1 MSSFLEVEGLR
12 VRRGGRLVLTLDHL
26 TMEKGEILAVV
37 GPNGAGKTTLLL
49 TLAGLLRPE
58 QGSICLEGR
67 EDGYG
72 SLGYRRRLA
81 LVMQENLL
89 LSRSVFENVA
99 LGLRFRRLPKPEV
112 KQRVEEWL
120 ERLKIAHLSRRR
132 ASELSGGE
140 TRRVALARAFVLQP
154 ELLLLDEPFA
164 ALDRSTRQRLQ
175 EELKV
180 ILSEAGT
187 TTIFSTHSES
197 DVRKLAGRKLELGT
211 SVRGRTK
218 VQSETR

>member
-1 MSSFLEVEGLR
+1 MGSFLEVKGLR

-26 TMEKGEILAVV
+26 TIEKGEILAVV

-72 SLGYRRRLA
+72 SLDYRRRLA

-99 LGLRFRRLPKPEV
+99 LGLRFRHLPKQEV
-112 KQRVEEWL
+112 QRRVEEWL
-120 ERLKIAHLSRRR
+120 ERLKIVHLAQRQ
-132 ASELSGGE
+132 AGELSGGE
-140 TRRVALARAFVLQP
+140 ARRVALARAFVLEP
-154 ELLLLDEPFA
+154 ELLLLDEPFS
-164 ALDRSTRQRLQ
+164 ALDRPTRQRLQ
-175 EELKV
+175 EDLKT
-180 ILSEAGT
+180 ILLASGT
-187 TTIFSTHSES
+187 TTIFTTHSES
-197 DVRKLAGRKLELGT
+197 EVRRLAERKLDLGSSARGRK
-211 SVRGRTK
+211 K
-218 VQSETR
+218 MQSEI

>member
-1 MSSFLEVEGLR
+1 MGSFLEVEGLR

-99 LGLRFRRLPKPEV
+99 LGLRFRHLPKQEV
-112 KQRVEEWL
+112 QRRVEEWL
-120 ERLKIAHLSRRR
+120 ERLKIVHLAQRQ
-132 ASELSGGE
+132 AGELSGGE
-140 TRRVALARAFVLQP
+140 ARRVALARAFVLEP
-154 ELLLLDEPFA
+154 ELLLLDEPFS
-164 ALDRSTRQRLQ
+164 ALDRPTRQRLQ
-175 EELKV
+175 EDLKT
-180 ILSEAGT
+180 ILLASGT
-187 TTIFSTHSES
+187 TTIFTTHSES
-197 DVRKLAGRKLELGT
+197 EVRRLAERKLDLGSSARGRK
-211 SVRGRTK
+211 K
-218 VQSETR
+218 MQSEI